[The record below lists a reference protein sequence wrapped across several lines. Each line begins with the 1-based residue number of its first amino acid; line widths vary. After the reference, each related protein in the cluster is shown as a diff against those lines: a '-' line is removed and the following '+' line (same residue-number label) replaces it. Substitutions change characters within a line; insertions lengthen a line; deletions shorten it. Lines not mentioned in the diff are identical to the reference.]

1 MGLVTPSI
9 GLVFWMLVTFSIVL
23 VILKKFAWKPIL
35 DSIRE
40 REQTI
45 EDEMKDKIVGDAKVT
60 ADEEAKKIM
69 QRAQDEIEKQK
80 SAAIAEL
87 RKEVSILSVQIAEKL
102 VQQKLE
108 TSDAQQA
115 LIAQQLNQLN

>member
-1 MGLVTPSI
+1 M
-9 GLVFWMLVTFSIVL
+9 
-23 VILKKFAWKPIL
+23 KEA
-35 DSIRE
+35 R
-40 REQTI
+40 
-45 EDEMKDKIVGDAKVT
+45 EMKDKIVSDAKT
-60 ADEEAKKIM
+60 SADEEAKRIL

-87 RKEVSILSVQIAEKL
+87 KKEVSILSVQIAEKL

-108 TSDAQQA
+108 SSDAQQA

>member
-9 GLVFWMLVTFSIVL
+9 GLVFWMLVTFSLVM

-45 EDEMKDKIVGDAKVT
+45 EDALN
-60 ADEEAKKIM
+60 
-69 QRAQDEIEKQK
+69 Q
-80 SAAIAEL
+80 
-87 RKEVSILSVQIAEKL
+87 AEKTKAEMARL
-102 VQQKLE
+102 SSENEALLAAARQE
-108 TSDAQQA
+108 RDA
-115 LIAQQLNQLN
+115 IMK